1 MAAFEPPAPG
11 PAAPRGPIEE
21 PLLLSFYA
29 VDDYLTCPLKFK
41 YGHVLRVPLAP
52 HHALIYGSALH
63 KAVQEFHRRHA
74 RGDVM
79 TEEELTAAFEL
90 AWTNEGFL
98 TRDHEE
104 ARLAAGRDALRRFR
118 DEQLKPGAVIP
129 AYVERDFSFTLDG
142 DRVRGRWDR
151 VDIEPADDA
160 QVAPDRRATAPHADT
175 VSPTLG
181 LTGRER
187 VTITD
192 YKSSDVRDPVKARQ
206 RARDSLQLQ
215 IYAMGYEA
223 LTGRLPDYLQL
234 HFLDSGLVG
243 RVEVDP
249 KRLAEGAPE
258 DRGRRGRDAGP
269 RLHGEAGPD
278 VLLLLPVPRD
288 LPVQRRDVTPD
299 GPRVHPRDHVR
310 LRQHARSGRPGRAAR
325 GSSRRPVRHVVDRL
339 GPFEL
344 DAFLAIWAEERAR
357 QFREEVPQFREV
369 DLADRFVRVLARLRG
384 MPPPDEDDTLGPGG
398 CGPEITG

>member
-1 MAAFEPPAPG
+1 M
-11 PAAPRGPIEE
+11 
-21 PLLLSFYA
+21 
-29 VDDYLTCPLKFK
+29 
-41 YGHVLRVPLAP
+41 LRVPLAP

-74 RGDVM
+74 RGEVM

-118 DEQLKPGAVIP
+118 EEQLKPGSVIP

-151 VDIEPADDA
+151 VDIEPATEA
-160 QVAPDRRATAPHADT
+160 AAPEPDGEPAPHADT

-192 YKSSDVRDPVKARQ
+192 YKSSDVRDPVKARK
-206 RARDSLQLQ
+206 RARESLQLQ

-249 KRLAEGAPE
+249 KRLAKAREKIAVAA
-258 DRGRRGRDAGP
+258 AGM
-269 RLHGEAGPD
+269 
-278 VLLLLPVPRD
+278 
-288 LPVQRRDVTPD
+288 
-299 GPRVHPRDHVR
+299 
-310 LRQHARSGRPGRAAR
+310 
-325 GSSRRPVRHVVDRL
+325 
-339 GPFEL
+339 
-344 DAFLAIWAEERAR
+344 RAR
-357 QFREEVPQFREV
+357 DYTAKPDRMACSYCPFREICPSSV
-369 DLADRFVRVLARLRG
+369 A
-384 MPPPDEDDTLGPGG
+384 T
-398 CGPEITG
+398 